1 MSKRLL
7 IEEMKR
13 SIEIMESKDEIKR
26 HTFINEGRFGYNQT
40 DKDVIELFQLFK
52 LIRRHT
58 GKIEKE
64 SFE

>member
-1 MSKRLL
+1 
-7 IEEMKR
+7 MKR
-13 SIEIMESKDEIKR
+13 AIEIMESKDELKR
-26 HTFINEGRFGYNQT
+26 TFTVNDGRYPYQTT
-40 DKDVIELFQLFK
+40 DKDIVELFQLFK

>member
-1 MSKRLL
+1 MKHLL

-13 SIEIMESKDEIKR
+13 AIDIMQSKEEIKR
-26 HTFINEGRFGYNQT
+26 TVFIDEGKFGWHTP
-40 DKDVIELFQLFK
+40 DKDVVELFQLFK